1 MVIWIPGGR
10 CLKVY
15 ILDRKNKSQAQMVKW
30 LSEDKRISGIEVF
43 EDYLKFIE
51 KVGKSPPNFC
61 IIRLGRDEIPG
72 LKTAEMVRQ
81 INSDIRI
88 IFVSDDRDYAVDAYE
103 VGAYG
108 YLLSPLKRDKLE
120 KYLMM

>member
-1 MVIWIPGGR
+1 MKI
-10 CLKVY
+10 Y
-15 ILDRKNKSQAQMVKW
+15 ILDRRGKTRDQILMW
-30 LSEDKRISGIEVF
+30 LSEDKRLNGVKVF
-43 EDYLKFIE
+43 EDYIKFIE
-51 KVGKSPPNFC
+51 QIGNSPPDYC
-61 IIRLGRDEIPG
+61 VIRLGWDGIPG
-72 LKTAEMVRQ
+72 LKTADMVRQ

-108 YLLSPLKRDKLE
+108 YLLCPVKRVKLE